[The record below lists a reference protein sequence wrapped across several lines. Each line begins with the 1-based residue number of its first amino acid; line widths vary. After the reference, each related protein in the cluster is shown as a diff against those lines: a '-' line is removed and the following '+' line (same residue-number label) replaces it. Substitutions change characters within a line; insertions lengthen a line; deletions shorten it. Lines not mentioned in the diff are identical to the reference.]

1 MRTVSWMYAEL
12 SASTHYS
19 FLRSVADP
27 DVLAMRAAELG
38 YKTLAI
44 SDYAGVYGIPKFH
57 QAAAKCGL
65 RAIVGASLDVI
76 EIGRI
81 RLLCETQH
89 GYQNLCQLITLGH
102 ARSPKGHC
110 LVSLEHLVEHAEG
123 LTCLVGPQLYSMSAI
138 PIAKLR
144 AVFSRDHLAIE
155 CHRHLTRESASIEQR
170 LRGIADTLSVPAI
183 ATNNVVQVYAHQKSL
198 LDTVYCIR
206 TRKKLHDA
214 GRGLHPNAECRL
226 KSPQDMASLFSHD
239 KGLLLNTERVA
250 ERCAFNFD
258 NLGYEFPR
266 YPLPEDVSEQA
277 HLHELTMAKAL
288 QRYGSLSPK
297 IVKQLEHELRIIGK
311 LGLAGY
317 FLIVYDICEFA
328 KSQGIL
334 VQGRGSA
341 ANSALCYSLGIT
353 AVDPI
358 GMQLLF
364 ERFLSEER
372 GEWPD
377 IDLDLPS
384 GPSRERVIQYVYERY
399 GPHGAAMTAN
409 TITFRQK
416 SALREVGRVLGF
428 DDTALSRASQIAG
441 RWADIEH
448 SDELSARFQEAGLP
462 ANDPKIIHWMGLSTA
477 LLHSPRHLGQ
487 HSGGMV
493 IAAGRLDHVVPIE
506 PASMAGRKVIQ
517 WDKEDSTQ
525 TGIIKIDL
533 LGLGMLA
540 AFENCIPQINQVED
554 VHVDLAKIPMND
566 PSVFNLLQRADTV
579 GVFQVESRAQMSM
592 LPRLKPTCFYD
603 LVVEIALVRPGP
615 IVGEMVH
622 PYLRRR
628 DGMEPVS
635 YPHPSLESAL
645 ARTLGI
651 PIFQEQI
658 IRVAMSVANF
668 TGGEAEELRRAMGF
682 KRSEEKMKSIQA
694 KLRLGMTNNGIKP
707 HIQEQIIQHISS
719 FALYGF
725 PESHSASFA
734 LIAYASA
741 YLKVHHPA
749 GFLAGLLNAWPMGF
763 YHPATLLKDA
773 QRRGVKVLPIDI
785 ETSHWETRLVS
796 NNTIRLG
803 LRFVRGVRAAAVA
816 HMLELRQT
824 HPFKNIRDFRN
835 RTMFQVDELER
846 LAEAGALAAFGQTRR
861 QALWQLGTLKH
872 NEPLLTTLPY
882 SETQDIKE
890 MSPRERVA
898 SDYKTAEISV
908 GPHPLHYLRPQLEAL
923 SLCSSSQ
930 LEVCAHGSPVRTTGL
945 VVVRQRP
952 GTAKGIFFITLEDE
966 FGFINLIIPSELFE
980 QEREKVIRA
989 PALVASGIVQ
999 SHSKVVHVKVDKLI
1013 TLDQYL
1019 QTHSA
1024 TQKID
1029 CVAPQDLAT
1038 LKSTER
1044 HSFG

>member
-1 MRTVSWMYAEL
+1 MYSEL
-12 SASTHYS
+12 GAASHYS

-27 DVLAMRAAELG
+27 EELARRAAELN
-38 YKTLAI
+38 YKSIAL
-44 SDYAGVYGIPKFH
+44 SDYGGVYGIPKFH
-57 QAAAKCGL
+57 RAAKAVGV
-65 RAIVGASLDVI
+65 RAIVGASLDILDV
-76 EIGRI
+76 GRV
-81 RLLCETQH
+81 RLLCQSQL
-89 GYQNLCQLITLGH
+89 GYQNLCRLLTQGH
-102 ARSPKGHC
+102 ANQKKGHC
-110 LVSLEHLVEHAEG
+110 QITLETLSELNRG
-123 LTCLVGPQLYSMSAI
+123 LTCIAGPQLNTISAI
-138 PIAKLR
+138 PLAKLR
-144 AVFSRDHLAIE
+144 NIFGEEYLNVE
-155 CHRHLTRESASIEQR
+155 CHRHLTRYCSHLERR
-170 LRGIADTLSVPAI
+170 LQNIAETLRLKPI
-183 ATNNVVQVYAHQKSL
+183 ATNNVMQVYAHQKSL
-198 LDTVYCIR
+198 LDTVHCIR
-206 TRKKLHDA
+206 TRHRLSEA
-214 GRGLHPNAECRL
+214 GRLLTPNAECRL
-226 KSPQDMASLFSHD
+226 KSPVEMKAIFHD
-239 KGLLLNTERVA
+239 AQELLRNTEEVA
-250 ERCAFNFD
+250 ERCAFDFE
-258 NLGYEFPR
+258 NLGYQFPR
-266 YPLPEDVSEQA
+266 YPLPQEVSEQS
-277 HLHELTMAKAL
+277 HLHELTMSKAL
-288 QRYGSLSPK
+288 NRYGNLDTK
-297 IVKQLEHELRIIGK
+297 VIQQLEHELRIIGK

-317 FLIVYDICEFA
+317 FLIVYDICEYA

-416 SALREVGRVLGF
+416 SALRETGRVLGF
-428 DDTALSRASQIAG
+428 DDDALSKASNIAG
-441 RWADIEH
+441 RWSDIETAQ
-448 SDELSARFQEAGLP
+448 DLADRFQEAGLP
-462 ANDPKIIHWMGLSTA
+462 PSDPKVAQWMRLSKE

-493 IAAGRLDHVVPIE
+493 IAANRLDTVVPIE
-506 PASMAGRKVIQ
+506 PASMAGRSVIQ
-517 WDKEDSTQ
+517 WDKEDSSN

-540 AFENCIPQINQVED
+540 AFEDALPQIKRAEGIEL
-554 VHVDLAKIPMND
+554 DLSKLPMND
-566 PSVFNLLQRADTV
+566 SAVFDLLQRADTV

-592 LPRLKPTCFYD
+592 LPRLKPRCFYD

-628 DGMEPVS
+628 DGLEKVS
-635 YPHPSLESAL
+635 YPHPSLEPAL
-645 ARTLGI
+645 ARTLGV

-668 TGGEAEELRRAMGF
+668 SGGEAEELRRAMGF
-682 KRSEEKMKSIQA
+682 KRSEEKMRHIQQ
-694 KLRLGMTNNGIKP
+694 KLRQGMTQNGIPKNV
-707 HIQEQIIQHISS
+707 QNQIVQHISS

-763 YHPATLLKDA
+763 YHPSTLLKDA
-773 QRRGVKVLPIDI
+773 QRRGVRVLPIDVQ
-785 ETSHWETRLVS
+785 SSQWETTLLS
-796 NNTIRLG
+796 KDCIRLG
-803 LRFVRGVRAAAVA
+803 LRFVKGVRASAIG
-816 HMLELRQT
+816 HMLELRQS
-824 HPFKNIRDFRN
+824 HPFQNLRDFKN
-835 RTMFQVDELER
+835 RTLFQSDELER
-846 LAEAGALAAFGQTRR
+846 LAEAGALAAFGKSRR

-872 NEPLLTTLPY
+872 KEPLFTELPY
-882 SETQDIKE
+882 KADPHINE
-890 MSPRERVA
+890 MTPQERVA
-898 SDYKTAEISV
+898 SDYKTAEVSV
-908 GPHPLHYLRPQLEAL
+908 GPHPLHYLRNTL
-923 SLCSSSQ
+923 SRLKIASSNELSRSPNGH
-930 LEVCAHGSPVRTTGL
+930 EVSTAGL

-966 FGFINLIIPSELFE
+966 FGFINLIIANELFE
-980 QEREKVIRA
+980 HHRQTLICT
-989 PALVASGIVQ
+989 PALVARGYVQ
-999 SHSKVVHVKVDKLI
+999 SHRGVVHLKVEKVEPLSS
-1013 TLDQYL
+1013 YL
-1019 QTHSA
+1019 QRESHNS
-1024 TQKID
+1024 KID
-1029 CVAPQDLAT
+1029 CVPLEELAEIG
-1038 LKSTER
+1038 SNER